1 MQQTWIV
8 AWGRPGRFDWRTVEV
23 AAHDPDEAKAVA
35 RELHPELPPPPY
47 AFLAES
53 GAVTTER

>member
-1 MQQTWIV
+1 MAEPRAWIV

-23 AAHDPDEAKAVA
+23 DAFDADEAKARA

-47 AFLAES
+47 AFLASEGVS
-53 GAVTTER
+53 

>member
-23 AAHDPDEAKAVA
+23 TAHDPDEAKALA

-47 AFLAES
+47 AFL
-53 GAVTTER
+53 TTEQ